1 MFAHIPRPALSLVM
15 EYARVYRD
23 GAKTRTRMGSRVGD
37 NAFADEIH
45 DAAADLARL
54 IRHETGM
61 HVPPRTLRPFLW
73 RAARVGEAYAT

>member
-1 MFAHIPRPALSLVM
+1 MFAHIPRPALSLVL

-54 IRHETGM
+54 IRDETGM
-61 HVPPRTLRPFLW
+61 HVPPRALRPMLW
-73 RAARVGEAYAT
+73 RAARVGEAYA